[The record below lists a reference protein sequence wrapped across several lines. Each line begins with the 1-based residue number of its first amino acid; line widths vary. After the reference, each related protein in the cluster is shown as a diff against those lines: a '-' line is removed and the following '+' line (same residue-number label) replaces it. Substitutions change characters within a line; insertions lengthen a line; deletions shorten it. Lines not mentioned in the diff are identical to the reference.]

1 MIKYDIKDINN
12 IIDNM
17 KTNNSIILDDQT
29 QTYLIN
35 ILNSIKKINKK
46 PYNNNHNNYN
56 NNSNNN
62 NNNNNNNNHNNH
74 NNNHNN
80 NNNNNRNNYKNYN
93 KSKFLNKDY
102 KDYKDSKNIVS
113 EETSYNINR
122 IKLQNNK
129 TDLEIHNNN
138 IRKLLNKLS
147 NNNFEKINNEL
158 ICYYNTILTNTNIE
172 EINVF
177 IFNSLTLNNS
187 IYSGLYCKLYYNLLN
202 INEKFIDL
210 LNNNIIVFLNIY
222 ENLQLTN
229 ENEIEV
235 INKNNDKYICFLL
248 FYINCFKLKL
258 LPDDLLY
265 TCILNIQTFLN
276 SQLKIENNKFCCE
289 IMTNFVFIMISNS
302 YDLLKD
308 EKYNEI
314 FENIKYI
321 NSMKNGD
328 LVGLNNKII
337 FKHRD
342 IFEKYKPH

>member
-1 MIKYDIKDINN
+1 MIKYAVKDINN

-17 KTNNSIILDDQT
+17 RTNNLILLDDET

-35 ILNSIKKINKK
+35 ILNGIKKINKK
-46 PYNNNHNNYN
+46 PYNNHNHNNN
-56 NNSNNN
+56 NNNNNHNN
-62 NNNNNNNNHNNH
+62 NNNNNNNNH
-74 NNNHNN
+74 N

-93 KSKFLNKDY
+93 KSKFLNKDS
-102 KDYKDSKNIVS
+102 KDPKLIVC

-158 ICYYNTILTNTNIE
+158 ICYYNTILTNINIE
-172 EINVF
+172 EINIF

-187 IYSGLYCKLYYNLLN
+187 IYSELYCKLYYNLLN
-202 INEKFIDL
+202 INDKFIDL

-222 ENLQLTN
+222 ENLHLTN
-229 ENEIEV
+229 DTEIEV

-265 TCILNIQTFLN
+265 NCILNIQTFLN

-321 NSMKNGD
+321 NGMKNGD
-328 LVGLNNKII
+328 FVGLNNKII